1 MRCSA
6 VFSCP
11 LPPRFRRKLVLPL
24 HTGMGAVPFQRAKAA
39 LDLNL
44 DAPAASPKILAA
56 ESAPQP
62 GRASNDGAASRTSAV
77 ISRSSSFALLV
88 RSAIEV
94 RSSRAM
100 RDDRAVEWLE
110 KDLELSEDS
119 LTTKA
124 SGRNHETGEQ
134 LMQVPPKAG
143 LHPSAFANE
152 VFEVVDEPLEL
163 PRRSIKPS
171 DGQVR
176 FAKRRTSN

>member
-1 MRCSA
+1 
-6 VFSCP
+6 
-11 LPPRFRRKLVLPL
+11 
-24 HTGMGAVPFQRAKAA
+24 
-39 LDLNL
+39 
-44 DAPAASPKILAA
+44 
-56 ESAPQP
+56 
-62 GRASNDGAASRTSAV
+62 
-77 ISRSSSFALLV
+77 
-88 RSAIEV
+88 
-94 RSSRAM
+94 M

-152 VFEVVDEPLEL
+152 VFEVVDEQLEL

-176 FAKRRTSN
+176 FAKRRTSNSESVDRVGLAAFAITPALSGHQLGGHAHHSLAAFEEVRLQTPG